1 MSAAS
6 SPTSA
11 DNHRHF
17 DAHHPPTRTRSRSN
31 SSTEQHHPHQPAAN
45 ASHDE
50 VLSPV
55 FAVESAAH
63 FIHEKI
69 DQVLHPKGS
78 KPLLKIRFDWNSLQ
92 SLVYAGHEHK
102 PAQANVVQRPRRQ
115 SGEGG
120 ASKRGDDDLPFY
132 GVPVLWLPRPV
143 STNGHMNHNATWWIS
158 CAWWINMYKEEY
170 DPS

>member
-69 DQVLHPKGS
+69 DQVLHPKG
-78 KPLLKIRFDWNSLQ
+78 
-92 SLVYAGHEHK
+92 HEHK

-132 GVPVLWLPRPV
+132 GVPVL
-143 STNGHMNHNATWWIS
+143 
-158 CAWWINMYKEEY
+158 
-170 DPS
+170 